1 MGRCAPLGSRIE
13 PKRAAGHRICARG
26 VLWESL
32 PLCARA
38 KGAEGVKTWSHSR
51 GYMRDPIIRGT
62 MDKFGMQRCGFC
74 RTCLNPQLKKACITN
89 KKKRE
94 AEGWVEPPPKSKS
107 RSKKLK
113 ILPVIKPDA
122 SPDGQ
127 GGCRCPVRR
136 KWVKRWV
143 TVPNLLQNGFT
154 RLLKWVEEGGDDD
167 IAQNECAK
175 CEKEGAKAG
184 VVCKPVPLDKPSG
197 SGVARDSRENLPLPP
212 KVLKCPEPG
221 CSKTF
226 TEQNKLRKH
235 MYIHAEKPHQC
246 DYEGCNARFLDK
258 SKLKRHK
265 LTHTGEKNFVCPFEH
280 CGKAFALDF
289 NLKSHMRAVHKT
301 LT

>member
-1 MGRCAPLGSRIE
+1 MRRPPTFSHCADVAIFFSLSPHT
-13 PKRAAGHRICARG
+13 RA
-26 VLWESL
+26 
-32 PLCARA
+32 
-38 KGAEGVKTWSHSR
+38 T
-51 GYMRDPIIRGT
+51 
-62 MDKFGMQRCGFC
+62 Q
-74 RTCLNPQLKKACITN
+74 
-89 KKKRE
+89 
-94 AEGWVEPPPKSKS
+94 
-107 RSKKLK
+107 
-113 ILPVIKPDA
+113 
-122 SPDGQ
+122 
-127 GGCRCPVRR
+127 
-136 KWVKRWV
+136 
-143 TVPNLLQNGFT
+143 
-154 RLLKWVEEGGDDD
+154 
-167 IAQNECAK
+167 ECAK

-258 SKLKRHK
+258 SKLKRSVDCERKRIPEHSTQPPASITKEHPSDTQRLPSFHRPDLFFLSLFLRLHLLLAVSRHK